1 MISLIAY
8 ALAPRLGARMAT
20 VTAWALTIGLAFLAL
35 YLAYCWAWDQGRDH
49 ERAKWESA
57 AEMLEDADAA
67 ADAEALDVAHD
78 TKGTVDA
85 QNERA
90 RDAAAA
96 SDDPLRVGLDS
107 LRGEGARQGNEAAR

>member
-49 ERAKWESA
+49 ERAKWEAA
-57 AEMLEDADAA
+57 AELLEDADAA

-78 TKGTVDA
+78 MKGQVDA
-85 QNERA
+85 TNQRA

-96 SDDPLRVGLDS
+96 SDDPLAAGIGE
-107 LRGEGARQGNEAAR
+107 LRRQGGGQGDQAAK

>member
-20 VTAWALTIGLAFLAL
+20 VTAWALTIGLAALAL
-35 YLAYCWAWDQGRDH
+35 YLAYCWAWDRGRNH
-49 ERAKWESA
+49 ERAKWQAA
-57 AEMLEDADAA
+57 AELLEDADAA

-78 TKGTVDA
+78 MKGSVDA
-85 QNERA
+85 QNDAA

-96 SDDPLRVGLDS
+96 SDDALRAGLDS
-107 LRGEGARQGNEAAR
+107 LRAEGQRQGDEAAK